1 MEVFTSEG
9 KEHAWETVCQA
20 LRLLLP
26 RSESASQFQ
35 GKEDAW
41 ELEIRNV
48 NALRQVKLLA

>member
-1 MEVFTSEG
+1 MEVFRYEG
-9 KEHAWETVCQA
+9 KEHAWVAVHQA

-41 ELEIRNV
+41 EIETRNV
-48 NALRQVKLLA
+48 DALRQVKLLA

>member
-1 MEVFTSEG
+1 MELFRSEG
-9 KEHAWETVCQA
+9 KEHAWVAAHQA

-41 ELEIRNV
+41 EIETRNV

>member
-1 MEVFTSEG
+1 MELFRSEG
-9 KEHAWETVCQA
+9 KEHAWVAVHQA

-41 ELEIRNV
+41 EIETRNV
-48 NALRQVKLLA
+48 DALRQVKLLA